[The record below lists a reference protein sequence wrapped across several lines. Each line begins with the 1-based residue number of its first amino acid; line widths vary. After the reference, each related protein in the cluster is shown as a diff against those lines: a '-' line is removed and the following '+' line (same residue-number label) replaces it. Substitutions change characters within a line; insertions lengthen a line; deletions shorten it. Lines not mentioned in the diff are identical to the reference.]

1 MLPQGLPLI
10 LNALVFCL
18 FLLLLFLLFNHGWF
32 SVIGVEAAD
41 YKDSPKANL

>member
-10 LNALVFCL
+10 LNALGFC
-18 FLLLLFLLFNHGWF
+18 FVLLLFLLFNHGWF
-32 SVIGVEAAD
+32 GVIGVEAAD